1 MKTDTALEYAQALV
15 DDLDPGKTVASV
27 AKTGVLEATLTMTDG
42 TTTTASGLF
51 ASQLFRRL
59 ERRLRHEPQA
69 SQACPPTGCHYDPGD
84 TAGDRQAGIA
94 HLSQDRQQP
103 QFCRSHRA
111 ALFTSQVMT
120 PQITVLI
127 AAYNR
132 PETLRLAVQS
142 VLAQTYKAAEI
153 IVVDD
158 CSPDHDMRVV
168 LADLPVKVI
177 RHSTNRGLSAS
188 RNTGIIE
195 AATEWVAFLDDD
207 DEYLPERLERAADAM
222 RAYQTKGLS
231 LFLCNA
237 CVVQPGKPDS
247 DLFLD
252 RNGYNHGW
260 TESDRPLRWVLN
272 NCFFTQSL
280 VARRSVLRATG
291 LFRQTFYEDL
301 DLFVRL
307 CARTPWIIDGKPG
320 FKLIR
325 RPGTAAMSDDLR
337 AKQLERCKAL
347 VAIYRNALAVAG
359 TASER
364 DLAQDKLATYLYQL
378 GIATGNRAHFWEAAH
393 TYPKLRSRIKSLLA
407 TIAGPWLA
415 SRMVRK
421 DGGLVR

>member
-1 MKTDTALEYAQALV
+1 
-15 DDLDPGKTVASV
+15 
-27 AKTGVLEATLTMTDG
+27 
-42 TTTTASGLF
+42 
-51 ASQLFRRL
+51 
-59 ERRLRHEPQA
+59 
-69 SQACPPTGCHYDPGD
+69 
-84 TAGDRQAGIA
+84 
-94 HLSQDRQQP
+94 
-103 QFCRSHRA
+103 
-111 ALFTSQVMT
+111 MT

-207 DEYLPERLERAADAM
+207 DEYLPERLERAAQSFRFKADVPIHATNATVV
-222 RAYQTKGLS
+222 AYRQ
-231 LFLCNA
+231 F
-237 CVVQPGKPDS
+237 
-247 DLFLD
+247 D
-252 RNGYNHGW
+252 RDYFESCGAIMPWNQGYFIN
-260 TESDRPLRWVLN
+260 PLREVMKGY
-272 NCFFTQSL
+272 FFAQS
-280 VARRSVLRATG
+280 VVVRRSTLIEVG
-291 LFRQTFYEDL
+291 MFRDTKFEDL

-307 CARTPWIIDGKPG
+307 AKFHWFIDGRPG
-320 FKLIR
+320 FLLIR
-325 RPGTAAMSDDLR
+325 RKGSKAMSDDIR
-337 AKQLERCKAL
+337 AKQAERCEAL
-347 VAIYRNALAVAG
+347 VRIYREALSVCQYP
-359 TASER
+359 R
-364 DLAQDKLATYLYQL
+364 DVRIAQDKLATYLYQL

-393 TYPKLRSRIKSLLA
+393 TYPKIRSRIKSLLA